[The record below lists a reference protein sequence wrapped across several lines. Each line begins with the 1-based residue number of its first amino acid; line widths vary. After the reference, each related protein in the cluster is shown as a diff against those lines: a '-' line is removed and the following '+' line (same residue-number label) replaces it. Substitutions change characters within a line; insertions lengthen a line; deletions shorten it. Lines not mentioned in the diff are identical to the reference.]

1 MTTFFEQLERYQDNV
16 ACIEGDT
23 RLTYAQLQI
32 KVEQK
37 KSQIKVELL
46 GTCSF
51 NKGSLDKSAL
61 GISPLASGQ
70 IKNSKLTKNLVAIVA
85 NNNIST
91 LINYLA
97 ALQLRQTILFVT
109 PTEMEANE
117 SADVFKLFRPEL
129 ILQNEHVFCSSVQLE
144 SEETPIREDVALLL
158 STSGSTGESK
168 QVVLSY
174 HNLNANCES
183 ICAYLPI
190 LSSDV
195 TITTLPF
202 QYSYGL
208 SIINTHLYCGASI
221 VFTQLSM
228 MQREF
233 WDLFE
238 RHQVTNFGGVPH
250 SYDML
255 LRLKF
260 THKQMPHLRYFTQAG
275 GKLRESNVIVL
286 AEFAAQQNID
296 FYVMYGQTEA
306 TARMSFVSPD
316 KLLQKPSTIGTAIPG
331 CELTIVDEMGDQ
343 ISQHFIPGQLVFKGE
358 NVMLAYATQ
367 RSELASFE
375 PIAALQTGDIGYQDE
390 EGDFF
395 ITGRVKR
402 IVKIFGERVSLDQ
415 LEHLVLKQV
424 MQTKVASHL
433 TPAVS
438 NQLDQTPRGGNDAQ
452 EKTEIELAV
461 SKVAVIGNDTKIV
474 IVLEVETDSELRNS
488 DRSVN
493 EGFDEGVDKSV
504 DDSSINED
512 ANERA
517 EIITQANFSSLQQRL
532 KKSIQASTNIH
543 PSALKIVSI
552 PSIPVL
558 DNGKTNYSSL
568 KSMFMSANIDDYQ
581 QSFELLMQAKAFS
594 LDKHQKQGLLVPVLN
609 NLHELHLRNCAEYHR
624 IAAQAGYSF
633 STINEFPFV
642 AVRLFKQLKLSSIKD
657 SDVFRVLNSSGT
669 TGQSPARIFLD
680 KATSARQSKTLVNV
694 MQSFIGKQRLPMLVI
709 DSESVAKGKSGFS
722 ARTAGIQGMAFFGR
736 KHTYALHDDMQ
747 PNWPAIDA
755 FFAQH
760 KNSPMLIFG
769 FTFMV
774 WQHFVQALKQTGR
787 VYNTENAVLVH
798 SGGWKK
804 LESQKVDNHT
814 FKQTCRE
821 QLLNIKVHNFYGMA
835 EQVGSVFVE
844 CHSGYLHAPNMADI
858 IIRNPYDLSLQAH
871 TQEGL
876 IQVLSAIPTS
886 YPGYSILTEDRG
898 RILGED
904 DCECGRKGKYFEVL
918 GRLPKVEVRG
928 CSDTHESS

>member
-1 MTTFFEQLERYQDNV
+1 MTTFFEQIERFKDNV
-16 ACIEGDT
+16 ACIEGDI
-23 RLTYAQLQI
+23 RLTYAQLQL

-37 KSQIKVELL
+37 KSQIEVELL
-46 GTCSF
+46 GSCSF
-51 NKGSLDKSAL
+51 NKRALDKS
-61 GISPLASGQ
+61 SLAIRQAES
-70 IKNSKLTKNLVAIVA
+70 SKLESSSLAKNLVAIVA
-85 NNNIST
+85 SNNIST

-129 ILQNEHVFCSSVQLE
+129 ILQNEHVFCPSVE
-144 SEETPIREDVALLL
+144 RKSEEMPIQENVALLL
-158 STSGSTGESK
+158 STSGSTGVSK

-174 HNLNANCES
+174 NNLTANCES

-238 RHQVTNFGGVPH
+238 QHQVTSFGGVPH

-260 THKQMPHLRYFTQAG
+260 THKEMPHLRYFTQAG
-275 GKLRESNVIVL
+275 GKLRESNLIAL
-286 AEFAAQQNID
+286 AEFATQQNID

-316 KLLQKPSTIGTAIPG
+316 KLLQKPNTIGTAIPG
-331 CELTIVDEMGDQ
+331 CELAIVDEMGQ
-343 ISQHFIPGQLVFKGE
+343 KISQHLIPGQLVFKGE
-358 NVMLAYATQ
+358 NVMLSYAAR
-367 RSELASFE
+367 RSELAIFE

-415 LEHLVLKQV
+415 LEHLVLKQL
-424 MQTKVASHL
+424 MHSTIASHL
-433 TPAVS
+433 SIS
-438 NQLDQTPRGGNDAQ
+438 N
-452 EKTEIELAV
+452 
-461 SKVAVIGNDTKIV
+461 VAVIGNDTKVV
-474 IVLEVETDSELRNS
+474 IVLELKTDSELSNS
-488 DRSVN
+488 DH
-493 EGFDEGVDKSV
+493 
-504 DDSSINED
+504 SSAIED
-512 ANERA
+512 TNERD
-517 EIITQANFSSLQQRL
+517 ELSMQANFSSLQQRL
-532 KKSIQASTNIH
+532 KKSIQGATNIH
-543 PSALKIVSI
+543 PSAVKIVSI
-552 PSIPVL
+552 QSIPVL

-568 KSMFMSANIDDYQ
+568 KSMFMSANIADYQ

-594 LDKHQKQGLLVPVLN
+594 LDKKQKQGLLVPVLN
-609 NLHELHLRNCAEYHR
+609 NLHELHLLNCAEYHR

-633 STINEFPFV
+633 STIDEFPFV
-642 AVRLFKQLKLSSIKD
+642 AVRLFKQLKLSSIED
-657 SDVFRVLNSSGT
+657 IDVFKVLNSSGT
-669 TGQSPARIFLD
+669 TSQSPARVFLD

-709 DSESVAKGKSGFS
+709 DSESVAKGKFGFS

-755 FFAQH
+755 FFEQH
-760 KNSPMLIFG
+760 KNTPMLIFG

-821 QLLNIKVHNFYGMA
+821 HLLDIKVHNFYGMA
-835 EQVGSVFVE
+835 EQVGSIFVE
-844 CHSGYLHAPNMADI
+844 CDSGYLHAPNMADI
-858 IIRNPYDLSLQAH
+858 VIRNPYDLSLQAH
-871 TQEGL
+871 TEEGL

-904 DCECGRKGKYFEVL
+904 DCKCGRKGKYFEVL

>member
-1 MTTFFEQLERYQDNV
+1 MTTFFEQLERFKENV
-16 ACIEGDT
+16 ACIEGDI
-23 RLTYAQLQI
+23 RLTYAQLQL

-37 KSQIKVELL
+37 KSKLEAALL
-46 GTCSF
+46 GTRSF
-51 NKGSLDKSAL
+51 DKESLE
-61 GISPLASGQ
+61 
-70 IKNSKLTKNLVAIVA
+70 NSKLGKNLVAIVA

-109 PTEMEANE
+109 PAELEASDN
-117 SADVFKLFRPEL
+117 ADVFRLFWPEL
-129 ILQNEHVFCSSVQLE
+129 ILQDEHISCSSVKHVG
-144 SEETPIREDVALLL
+144 SETSIRDDVALLL

-174 HNLNANCES
+174 NNLSANCQS
-183 ICAYLPI
+183 ICDYLPI

-208 SIINTHLYCGASI
+208 SIVNTHLYFGACI
-221 VFTQLSM
+221 VFTQLSV

-238 RHQVTNFGGVPH
+238 RYEVTSFGGVPH
-250 SYDML
+250 SYEML
-255 LRLKF
+255 IRLKF
-260 THKQMPHLRYFTQAG
+260 TQKEMPHLRYFTQAG
-275 GKLRESNVIVL
+275 GKLSESNVSLL
-286 AEFAAQQNID
+286 ADFAAQRKIE

-306 TARMSFVSPD
+306 TARMSFVKPD
-316 KLLQKPSTIGTAIPG
+316 KLLKKPNTIGTAIPG
-331 CELTIVDEMGDQ
+331 CELTIVDEMGNQ
-343 ISQHFIPGQLVFKGE
+343 ISQQHMQGQLVFKGG
-358 NVMLAYATQ
+358 NVMLAYAKQ

-375 PIAALQTGDIGYQDE
+375 PSDVLLTGDIGYQDE

-402 IVKIFGERVSLDQ
+402 IVKICGERVSLDQ
-415 LEHLVLKQV
+415 LEHIVQQQILQSTVTCNVTASGSKQ
-424 MQTKVASHL
+424 L
-433 TPAVS
+433 E
-438 NQLDQTPRGGNDAQ
+438 QTPCSANDIQ
-452 EKTEIELAV
+452 DKGKIELAIN
-461 SKVAVIGNDTKIV
+461 KVAIIGNDTKII
-474 IVLEVETDSELRNS
+474 IVFEIDTSEISN
-488 DRSVN
+488 
-493 EGFDEGVDKSV
+493 
-504 DDSSINED
+504 DDSSAIQD
-512 ANERA
+512 ARKTA
-517 EIITQANFSSLQQRL
+517 ELDAQKNFSALQQRL
-532 KKSIQASTNIH
+532 RKSLQGSTKIH

-552 PSIPVL
+552 NSIPIL
-558 DNGKTNYSSL
+558 ENGKTNYRSL
-568 KSMFMSANIDDYQ
+568 QSMFMGANTEEYLQ
-581 QSFELLMQAKAFS
+581 NFELLMQAKAFA
-594 LDKHQKQGLLVPVLN
+594 LDKKQKQHLLVPVLN
-609 NLHELHLRNCAEYHR
+609 NLHELHLRNCAEYQG

-633 STINEFPFV
+633 STIDEFPFL

-657 SDVFRVLNSSGT
+657 IDVFRVLNSSGT
-669 TGQSPARIFLD
+669 TSQSPARIFLD

-736 KHTYALHDDMQ
+736 KHTYALQEDMQ
-747 PNWPAIDA
+747 ANWPVIDA
-755 FFAQH
+755 FFEQH

-804 LESQKVDNHT
+804 LESQKVDNYT
-814 FKQTCRE
+814 FKQSCRE
-821 QLLNIKVHNFYGMA
+821 QLLNINVHNFYGMA

-844 CHSGYLHAPNMADI
+844 CEAGYLHAPNMADI
-858 IIRNPYDLSLQAH
+858 VIRNPYNLTRQPHL
-871 TQEGL
+871 QEGL

-898 RILGED
+898 RVLGED

-928 CSDTHESS
+928 CSDTHEPS